1 MTAEPMTAGDVPPTS
16 SSHVLRPAT
25 AADLPTCAAIW
36 RESINDYLRP
46 LNLPEIPDDLG
57 PILRL
62 YAHLLTTDPA
72 TFVVAERTGDG
83 GAAGA
88 PTIDAF
94 AVVVVRGS
102 LRFLS
107 MLFVLPGAQGRG
119 LGRALLAVVLPDEG
133 PSSGTFRATSTDT
146 AQPISNGLYASLGI
160 VPRVPLLRLVGL
172 PERPD
177 AFPDLPDGIAVV
189 PFDEIDAG
197 VDGLGSAALAAE
209 LAALDREVVGFE
221 RAVDHAFVVAE
232 ARHGFLYQDRTG
244 AAVAYGYTSES
255 GRVGPIAVA
264 DAALLGAV
272 VGHLVTAVRPR
283 GAFGIWVPGT
293 AGEAVVPLLKA
304 GFRLDG
310 FPVML
315 CWDRPF
321 ADFSRYVPISPGL
334 L

>member
-1 MTAEPMTAGDVPPTS
+1 MTAEPLTADDVPPTS
-16 SSHVLRPAT
+16 SSHMLRPAT

-62 YAHLLTTDPA
+62 YAHLQATDPA
-72 TFVVAERTGDG
+72 TFVVAERTD
-83 GAAGA
+83 ADGA
-88 PTIDAF
+88 PAIDAF
-94 AVVVVRGS
+94 AVVVVRGR

-119 LGRALLAVVLPDEG
+119 LGRALLAAVLPNDG
-133 PSSGTFRATSTDT
+133 PGGGGSRATSTDS

-160 VPRVPLLRLVGL
+160 VPRIPLLRLVGV
-172 PERPD
+172 PERPG

-189 PFDEIDAG
+189 PFDEIERGA
-197 VDGLGSAALAAE
+197 DGLGSAALAAE
-209 LAALDREVVGFE
+209 LAGLDREIIGFE
-221 RAVDHAFVVAE
+221 HPVDHAFVVAE
-232 ARHGFLYQDRTG
+232 GRRGFLYQDRTG
-244 AAVAYGYTSES
+244 AAVGYGYTSES
-255 GRVGPIAVA
+255 GRVGPIAVS
-264 DAALLGAV
+264 DSSLLGAV

-283 GAFGIWVPGT
+283 GAFGLWVPGD
-293 AGEAVVPLLKA
+293 ADGAVVPLLKA

-321 ADFSRYVPISPGL
+321 ADFGRYLPISPGL